1 MAAKVDKTLPMREG
15 EQALVD
21 ATNEL
26 IDEVAEQR
34 TNNIAPFIANTA
46 SRSVAYSFAAGN
58 AAACTS
64 GNAVAIGNNA
74 VASYTESAAIG
85 SYAQTTRNNQVS
97 VGRAD
102 KLRTIS
108 FVNSPIDNTDAATKQ
123 YVDTYQGTPADGSV
137 STAKIVDGA
146 VTEAKLASESVSTG
160 KIQSAAVTAV
170 QLASGSVTTEKLAS
184 SAVTTDKV
192 ANKTINESKLTD
204 ALSVKL
210 NQRKPIEV
218 FTVPSTSVP
227 AGGNADYTYTFNIAY
242 NKLPVVIPIIYGAWM
257 PLHITAIASGVTTTE
272 CTIKLINDSTTAQ
285 TVTSCFVAVI
295 GRE

>member
-1 MAAKVDKTLPMREG
+1 MADKVDKTLPMREG
-15 EQALVD
+15 EQVFVD
-21 ATNEL
+21 TTNAL
-26 IDEVAEQR
+26 IDEVARQR
-34 TNNIAPFIANTA
+34 TNNIAPFIADTA

-137 STAKIVDGA
+137 TSTKLVSGA
-146 VTEAKLASESVSTG
+146 VTADKV
-160 KIQSAAVTAV
+160 AA
-170 QLASGSVTTEKLAS
+170 G
-184 SAVTTDKV
+184 AVTTDKV
-192 ANKTINESKLTD
+192 ADKTVNEAKLTD

-210 NQRKPIEV
+210 NQRKQIEC
-218 FTVPSTSVP
+218 FTVPSQTIA
-227 AGGNADYTYTFNIAY
+227 AGKYVDYTYTYNYAY
-242 NKLPVVIPIIYGAWM
+242 TKNPVILPIIYGSAM
-257 PLHITAIASGVTTTE
+257 PTYISPQMTSVSTTS
-272 CTIKLINDSTTAQ
+272 CVIRLINNSSSSQ
-285 TVTSCFVAVI
+285 TVTSCYVAVI
-295 GRE
+295 DRG